1 MLTDLKKIFIERFPV
16 NLQLNGFKNPTAC
29 VATLPC
35 ETLMSAK
42 QDINDLLLGS
52 VAEHLRCGEV
62 VNNQIEKGLLL
73 SLWVKFFFKSVNI
86 WQSYK

>member
-16 NLQLNGFKNPTAC
+16 NLRLNGFKNSTAC

-62 VNNQIEKGLLL
+62 VNN
-73 SLWVKFFFKSVNI
+73 
-86 WQSYK
+86 

>member
-1 MLTDLKKIFIERFPV
+1 MAIFLSKVNRFKKIFIERFPV

-35 ETLMSAK
+35 ETLMLAK
-42 QDINDLLLGS
+42 QAINDLLLGS

-62 VNNQIEKGLLL
+62 VNQIEKGLLL
-73 SLWVKFFFKSVNI
+73 SLWVKFFLNR
-86 WQSYK
+86 